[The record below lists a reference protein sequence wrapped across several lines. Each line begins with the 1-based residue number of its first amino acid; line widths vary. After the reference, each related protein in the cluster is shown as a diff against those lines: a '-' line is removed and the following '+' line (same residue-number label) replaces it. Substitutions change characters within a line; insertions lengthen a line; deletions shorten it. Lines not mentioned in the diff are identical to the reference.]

1 MKFKRK
7 YSFYGNSR
15 FFFRKMKTSVKKT
28 MSGRGDIKKAV
39 ENQRLLKWL
48 GNLEVNFLDSPFKKT
63 RISAIFS
70 FQLSQNIKIY

>member
-28 MSGRGDIKKAV
+28 MSGRGDTFVYGLDKIV
-39 ENQRLLKWL
+39 LLAFHL
-48 GNLEVNFLDSPFKKT
+48 SAFLKRYNAS
-63 RISAIFS
+63 
-70 FQLSQNIKIY
+70 